1 MMTDPLSERKMK
13 NVLLYYSFGF
23 ALGGGDFL
31 PLALAAELQK
41 VSNLT
46 LAVDVAENIE
56 RSIRAVG
63 TGPDMSQVKV
73 VQVTPPG
80 YDPRKHTVRLSFYRF
95 RQLKRLARNADVCIS
110 AASIMDFGK
119 PSHQFINMLAF
130 GDDAFTSYVLN
141 PAAPERAGMGTRV
154 KRFLSDSILRPLLG
168 MRSKRSIICDARE
181 HIYPNS
187 VFVENFMKEFYGPF
201 NSSVFY
207 PPTLAE
213 PRAADAPPRDPLKVV
228 YIGRIIPEKRVDAL
242 VGIVERAREITGLDI
257 GFHVAGRLDQT
268 PSYGRKLSAMA
279 AERKWLK
286 FVGALYG
293 EEKERFLLSGSYALH
308 AERLEAFGISVVEYL
323 KSGCIAIVPD
333 EGGTPEIVASPELAY
348 RTDEDAAQ
356 ILARLITDD
365 AFRQE
370 QLRHCGE
377 RAKFFS
383 RETYFKRQKE
393 LVEHMLDQA

>member
-1 MMTDPLSERKMK
+1 MK
-13 NVLLYYSFGF
+13 NVVLYYSFGF
-23 ALGGGDFL
+23 ALGGGDYL

-46 LAVDVAENIE
+46 LAVDVADNIE
-56 RSIRAVG
+56 KSIRACGIDVDLSG
-63 TGPDMSQVKV
+63 LKV

-80 YDPRKHTVRLSFYRF
+80 YDPRKHTLRLSFHRF

-130 GDDAFTSYVLN
+130 GDDAFTAYVRD
-141 PAAPERAGMGTRV
+141 PAAPERPGMAVRL
-154 KRFLSDSILRPLLG
+154 KRFLADSVLRPLLG

-213 PRAADAPPRDPLKVV
+213 PRAADAPPRDPLKVI
-228 YIGRIIPEKRVDAL
+228 YIGRIIPEKRVDELA
-242 VGIVERAREITGLDI
+242 GIVERAREISGLDI
-257 GFHVAGRLDQT
+257 RFHAAGRLDQT
-268 PSYGRKLSAMA
+268 PAYGKKLAAMA
-279 AERKWLK
+279 ETRDWLK
-286 FVGALYG
+286 FPGALYG
-293 EEKERFLLSGSYALH
+293 EKKDRFLLSGTCALH

-323 KSGCIAIVPD
+323 KSGCIPIVPD
-333 EGGTPEIVASPELAY
+333 EGGTPEIVAAPALAF
-348 RTDEDAAQ
+348 RTDEEAAR
-356 ILARLITDD
+356 ILVKLLTDSS
-365 AFRQE
+365 FREE
-370 QLRHCGE
+370 QRRHCAE

-383 RETYFKRQKE
+383 REAYFARQHE
-393 LVEHMLDQA
+393 LVERMLDQA